1 MEKLRART
9 SAEKEVRRLKLLKSA
24 RTIFSENGFQGTK
37 INMITEHAGLSPAAF
52 YLYFKSKVEVYR
64 LLSIDGTRILK
75 DMISKALSSEKGD
88 CVQLIKALSG
98 AYFEFFLQEREYY
111 EIISV
116 HHLGQKVFFENM
128 NLVPQLEALSLEL
141 LKILAE
147 IIEEGIER
155 KQLKKCDSWNTA
167 VTLWGMMDG
176 ILLLE
181 VRKTTGYTKTD
192 INSLHS
198 RFLELCLDA
207 LRV

>member
-52 YLYFKSKVEVYR
+52 YLYFKNKMEVYR

-147 IIEEGIER
+147 IIEEGVER

-192 INSLHS
+192 IHSLHS